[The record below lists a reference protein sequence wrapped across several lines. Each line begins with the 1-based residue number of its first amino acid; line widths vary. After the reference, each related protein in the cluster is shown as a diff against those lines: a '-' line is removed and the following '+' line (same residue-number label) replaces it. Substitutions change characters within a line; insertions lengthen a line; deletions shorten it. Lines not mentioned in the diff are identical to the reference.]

1 MNLKLES
8 LLDQGSR
15 FLIQRGFEPRDAKR
29 EAERLL
35 ASSLRVSRSEMLQA
49 KPSSVETS
57 MERDFLSLLEKRA
70 QHVPLQYL
78 EGETDFMDFPF
89 RVTPDVLIPR
99 PETENLVERI
109 LVERSLPTK
118 ILDIG
123 TGSGCILLSL
133 LKYFQDASGVGIDIS
148 EKALE
153 IARENAKR
161 LDVANRVSFQKADL
175 LNDFSGS
182 GFDLIVSNPPYVSE
196 EEWKTLS
203 AEVKQ
208 EPRGALI
215 AGPTGLECYEK
226 IIANAA
232 KFLVR
237 GGRIFFEVGWNQAEQ
252 VAGMLVA
259 AGFHEVKIFK
269 DDFGVERIVRA
280 ENLKVKTDL
289 KSKN

>member
-35 ASSLRVSRSEMLQA
+35 AFSLRISKSEIFQN
-49 KPSSVETS
+49 PSSVETS
-57 MERDFLSLLEKRA
+57 TERDFLSFLEKRA
-70 QHVPLQYL
+70 RHVPLQYL

-109 LVERSLPTK
+109 LVERSLPSK

-133 LKYFQDASGVGIDIS
+133 LKYFQNASGVGIDIS

-153 IARENAKR
+153 VARENAQR
-161 LDVANRVSFQKADL
+161 LGVTNRVSFQKADL
-175 LNDFSGS
+175 LNNFSGS

-196 EEWKTLS
+196 EEWESLS

-226 IIANAA
+226 IIAKAA
-232 KFLVR
+232 KFLVP
-237 GGRIFFEVGWNQAEQ
+237 GGKIFFEVGWNQADQ
-252 VAGMLVA
+252 VSGMLSG
-259 AGFHEVKIFK
+259 AGFENVQKFS
-269 DDFGVERIVRA
+269 DDFGIERIIVACHPERSEGSA
-280 ENLKVKTDL
+280 
-289 KSKN
+289 S